1 MKKLSVFAIFVLV
14 LALAVPAVAAD
25 RVIANGVDLWRT
37 PGDGTSFADFSKEA
51 IPAGF
56 FCPGSAPFTGRIV
69 MKGIPIATN
78 RPGAL
83 GNADTIIQRL
93 DDATFSKRGVATT
106 RLQMR
111 AMQFEGVTPVK
122 TACGEFKA
130 FVRLD
135 GEQPITTMRIV
146 RDNEKG
152 GRFFAPISVNIKIVF
167 EPVGRQT
174 TEVWELRKELRFPPA
189 RLQEWSMDRGTSGA
203 PAVGGFIKVD
213 TDADGAPDTFLPG
226 TSRFAAGVSP
236 LAKVAT
242 ATQTQVSRI
251 DPVTGCHIQDE
262 GQHCP
267 VVAVQ
272 AAE

>member
-1 MKKLSVFAIFVLV
+1 MKKLSVLAIVAFALL
-14 LALAVPAVAAD
+14 LAIPAVAAD

-37 PGDGTSFADFSKEA
+37 PGDGTLFADFSKES

-69 MKGIPIATN
+69 MKGIPIASSQ
-78 RPGAL
+78 PGAV
-83 GNADTIIQRL
+83 GNADTILQRL
-93 DDATFSKRGVATT
+93 DNAAFNKKGVATT

-152 GRFFAPISVNIKIVF
+152 GRFYAPISVNIKISFV
-167 EPVGRQT
+167 PVGRET
-174 TEVWELRKELRFPPA
+174 TEVWEIRKQLRFPPA
-189 RLQEWSMDRGTSGA
+189 RLQEWTGNRGTAGTPVVS
-203 PAVGGFIKVD
+203 GFIKVD
-213 TDADGAPDTFLPG
+213 TDSDGAPDTFVPG
-226 TSRFAAGVSP
+226 TSNFAAGVSANTK
-236 LAKVAT
+236 L
-242 ATQTQVSRI
+242 QQYRDI
-251 DPVTGCHIQDE
+251 DSETGCHTQDE

-267 VVAVQ
+267 IP
-272 AAE
+272 